1 MPLDRQTEDELIESS
16 AIPLTRDQLL
26 YALVISQKQLDRI
39 EKYVDDDSQWLSTD
53 RRIGPELLSRKRRDI
68 KHILNFGL

>member
-16 AIPLTRDQLL
+16 AKPLTRDQLL
-26 YALVISQKQLDRI
+26 YALAISQKQLDRI

-68 KHILNFGL
+68 KHILNFGF

>member
-16 AIPLTRDQLL
+16 AIPLTKDQLL
-26 YALVISQKQLDRI
+26 YALALAQKQLDRI
-39 EKYVDDDSQWLSTD
+39 EIYVDDDSEWLSTD

-68 KHILNFGL
+68 KHFLNFGF

>member
-16 AIPLTRDQLL
+16 AKPLTRDQLL
-26 YALVISQKQLDRI
+26 YALAISQK
-39 EKYVDDDSQWLSTD
+39 LSTD

-68 KHILNFGL
+68 KHILNFGF

>member
-1 MPLDRQTEDELIESS
+1 MDRQIEDELIELS
-16 AIPLTRDQLL
+16 AKPLTRDQLL
-26 YALVISQKQLDRI
+26 YALAITQKQLDRI

-68 KHILNFGL
+68 KHILNFGF